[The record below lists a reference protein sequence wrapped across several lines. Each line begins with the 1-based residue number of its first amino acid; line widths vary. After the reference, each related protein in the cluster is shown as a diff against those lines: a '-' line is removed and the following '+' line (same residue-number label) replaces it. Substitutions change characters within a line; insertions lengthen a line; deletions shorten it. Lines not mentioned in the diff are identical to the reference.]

1 MAEDTAVNPT
11 ASVIVAYLVHDPI
24 GNVEGYIND
33 FSPDVLQ
40 QAQDDGMVIIAE
52 YSDGKRVI
60 VDAADVKEP
69 QPYINGIKIVAPSY
83 VDKRTAATVECF
95 AALAEIVNPSVAT
108 LAEDGTASEQKDP
121 IERFMTALAN
131 LKALDSDGGDA

>member
-1 MAEDTAVNPT
+1 MAEDTSVDPM

-33 FSPDVLQ
+33 FDQDALK
-40 QAQDDGMVIIAE
+40 QAQDNGMVIIAE
-52 YSDGKRVI
+52 YSDGKRAI

-95 AALAEIVNPSVAT
+95 TALAEIVNPSVAT
-108 LAEDGTASEQKDP
+108 LAASDAASEQKDP

-131 LKALDSDGGDA
+131 LKALESDGGDA

>member
-1 MAEDTAVNPT
+1 MAEDTSVDPI

-33 FSPDVLQ
+33 FDQDALK
-40 QAQDDGMVIIAE
+40 QAQDNGMVIIAE
-52 YSDGKRVI
+52 YSDGKRAI

-69 QPYINGIKIVAPSY
+69 QPYVNGIKIVAPSY

-95 AALAEIVNPSVAT
+95 TALAEIVNPSVAT
-108 LAEDGTASEQKDP
+108 LATSDAASEQKDP

-131 LKALDSDGGDA
+131 LKALKSDGGDA